1 MGLTFVRY
9 APHKYGRLVLVRR
22 SRSTHKGIFR
32 CTCGAEKEIAF
43 CAVFQGKT
51 RSCGCLQ
58 REYLAQLGRNNRENY
73 RAFKAQLIPLS
84 DGLHLSKEERCR
96 AFNFKARV
104 PARGDNPSPS
114 APREVNSRP
123 FQFLLQT
130 APARFLVTVTRAT
143 PRRRGSAAA
152 NLSHIGSGQ
161 FVLQGVAWPPRFL
174 SGVVHGRAA

>member
-1 MGLTFVRY
+1 MQRGLTFVRY

-43 CAVFQGKT
+43 CAVYQGKT

-58 REYLAQLGRNNRENY
+58 REYLARLSRNNRENY

-96 AFNFKARV
+96 AFNFKA
-104 PARGDNPSPS
+104 A
-114 APREVNSRP
+114 
-123 FQFLLQT
+123 FK
-130 APARFLVTVTRAT
+130 APAPAHGDAR
-143 PRRRGSAAA
+143 PRPGDAYRVFSYYYKQNRS
-152 NLSHIGSGQ
+152 S
-161 FVLQGVAWPPRFL
+161 FW
-174 SGVVHGRAA
+174 

>member
-1 MGLTFVRY
+1 MQRGLTFVRY

-43 CAVFQGKT
+43 CAVYQGKT

-58 REYLAQLGRNNRENY
+58 REYLARLSRNNRENY

-96 AFNFKARV
+96 AFNFKAAFKAPVPVHGDARPGDPSAGTTSLVGRV
-104 PARGDNPSPS
+104 PGDK
-114 APREVNSRP
+114 SR
-123 FQFLLQT
+123 
-130 APARFLVTVTRAT
+130 AER
-143 PRRRGSAAA
+143 
-152 NLSHIGSGQ
+152 
-161 FVLQGVAWPPRFL
+161 
-174 SGVVHGRAA
+174 